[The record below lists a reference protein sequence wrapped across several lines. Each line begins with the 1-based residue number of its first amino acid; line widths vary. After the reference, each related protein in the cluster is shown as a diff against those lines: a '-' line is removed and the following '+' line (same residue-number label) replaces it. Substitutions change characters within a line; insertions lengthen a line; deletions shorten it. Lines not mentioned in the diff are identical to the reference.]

1 MGTLISQPY
10 ALADGQEY
18 VGYLEHV
25 IAESQRLIAE
35 GRMPSDEGLVAFFED
50 AQHVLGQVRRDVNAA
65 TAAGQ
70 PTVQS
75 HVDFTAQEYARY
87 RAMGESARTLLE
99 ILALR
104 DALVLNRTEAV
115 ARVADAFTG
124 AQFVE

>member
-10 ALADGQEY
+10 ALSDGQEY
-18 VGYLEHV
+18 VGYLQHV
-25 IAESQRLIAE
+25 INESQRLIGE

-70 PTVQS
+70 TTVQS
-75 HVDFTAQEYARY
+75 HVDFTSQEYSRY
-87 RAMGESARTLLE
+87 RAMGDSARNLLE
-99 ILALR
+99 ILEMR

-115 ARVADAFTG
+115 ARVADAFRD

>member
-25 IAESQRLIAE
+25 IAESQRLIGE
-35 GRMPSDEGLVAFFED
+35 GRMPSDDGLVAFFED
-50 AQHVLGQVRRDVNAA
+50 AQHILGQVRRDVTAA

-70 PTVQS
+70 SVVRS
-75 HVDFTAQEYARY
+75 HVDFTAQEHARY
-87 RAMGESARTLLE
+87 RAMGDSARNLLE
-99 ILALR
+99 ILEMR

-115 ARVADAFTG
+115 ARVADAF
-124 AQFVE
+124 ASAEFVQ

>member
-10 ALADGQEY
+10 ALVDGQQY
-18 VGYLEHV
+18 IGYLEHV
-25 IAESQRLIAE
+25 INESQRLIGE

-70 PTVQS
+70 ATVQS
-75 HVDFTAQEYARY
+75 HVDFTAQEYSRY
-87 RAMGESARTLLE
+87 RAMGDSARNLLE
-99 ILALR
+99 ILEMR

-115 ARVADAFTG
+115 ARVADAFRD
-124 AQFVE
+124 AEFVQ